1 MIINGIGGSTPPF
14 GFPMTIYSSS
24 DKTLQEIIAED
35 PVVNAAYNL
44 AAKAHQKQKRRESD
58 VPYITHPVRVANILL
73 QDRSDTTSVRLAAAL
88 LHDVLE
94 DTKVPIMEMMA
105 VMGREITNLV
115 LALTDEEPSRAHRIN
130 AILRM
135 QTNPDA
141 ILIKMAD
148 RLANL
153 EEQSGFTVKYRKKPD
168 VRESTALLLGVA
180 KSAGLDYTDTYQRLN
195 DMMIQIETDMPI

>member
-1 MIINGIGGSTPPF
+1 
-14 GFPMTIYSSS
+14 
-24 DKTLQEIIAED
+24 
-35 PVVNAAYNL
+35 
-44 AAKAHQKQKRRESD
+44 
-58 VPYITHPVRVANILL
+58 
-73 QDRSDTTSVRLAAAL
+73 
-88 LHDVLE
+88 
-94 DTKVPIMEMMA
+94 
-105 VMGREITNLV
+105 
-115 LALTDEEPSRAHRIN
+115 
-130 AILRM
+130 M